1 MNNINMN
8 KTQTSFFEQ
17 LYEDYQQDIFR
28 FAFWLCGQNDEAK
41 DITAETFLRLWTAKS
56 DLQAETVKG
65 YLLTIAR
72 NIYLQ
77 GRRKYKEQVE
87 LESDVVDPAPNTE
100 DIVCYQTELK
110 NVITKLKGLSEID
123 RTVLFMKTYEGLSY
137 NEISQLLKLS
147 VPSLKVKVHRARMK
161 LTKNQTR
168 GIHS

>member
-1 MNNINMN
+1 MNN
-8 KTQTSFFEQ
+8 TETTFFEQ

-28 FAFWLCGQNDEAK
+28 FSFWLCGQTDEAK
-41 DITAETFLRLWTAKS
+41 DITAETFFRMWTAKS

-77 GRRKYKEQVE
+77 GRRKHKQQVE
-87 LESDVVDPAPNTE
+87 LESEIIDPAPNTE
-100 DIVCYQTELK
+100 DIVVSQAELK
-110 NVITKLKGLSEID
+110 MVITKLKGLSEID

-147 VPSLKVKVHRARMK
+147 IPALKVKVHRARMK
-161 LTKNQTR
+161 LISNQTR
-168 GIHS
+168 GIQP